1 MPKDIV
7 ASIIATSQEELEQ
20 RINKVKNS
28 VNLIQL
34 DIMDGTLTP
43 TTTLNFNFTLPQANC
58 TKEAHLM
65 LKEPKNWIE
74 NKATLVDTII
84 FHIEG
89 TDNTEETITLIKQKG
104 KKIGIAIS
112 PETPAEELT
121 PYLDKI
127 DQVLVFTAEKLGYY
141 GAPFSKAAIDKIKKI
156 REINKEIV
164 IEVDGGVSPDNIKEL
179 SDAGV
184 NLFVVGSYL
193 QKNEDLNSAISN
205 LKNIIGD

>member
-20 RINKVKNS
+20 RINKVKDS

-34 DIMDGTLTP
+34 DIMDNTLTL
-43 TTTLNFNFTLPQANC
+43 TSTLNFDFTLPQTEC

-65 LKEPKNWIE
+65 LKEPKAWIE
-74 NKATLVDTII
+74 NKADFVDTII

-89 TDNTEETITLIKQKG
+89 TDNTEETIALIKQKG
-104 KKIGIAIS
+104 KKVGIAIS
-112 PETPAEELT
+112 PETSVEKLT

-141 GAPFSKAAIDKIKKI
+141 GAPFSKAAIEKIKKI
-156 REINKEIV
+156 RELNKEII
-164 IEVDGGVSPDNIKEL
+164 IEVDGGVSPENIKEL

-193 QKNEDLNSAISN
+193 QKSENLNIALSN
-205 LKNIIGD
+205 LKQIIGD